1 MIIIYIFFRLNKT
14 HDFSAYFHVY
24 QMYWTSN
31 GFQFYVDGQQI
42 GNMVPPAGGFW
53 QLGGFKGRNIW
64 ASGSKMAPFD
74 KPFSTLEFKA
84 YLLVITFLSFFYFV
98 QFSFVLNVAVGG
110 DFFPDNCGNKP
121 WLSSDSNQ
129 MRKFWKAKN
138 SWYPTWNATTN
149 ENAMQVDYIRVY
161 KAQ

>member
-1 MIIIYIFFRLNKT
+1 
-14 HDFSAYFHVY
+14 
-24 QMYWTSN
+24 MYWTSN

-42 GNMVPPAGGFW
+42 GSMVPPAGGFW
-53 QLGGFKGRNIW
+53 QLGGFSGRNIW

-74 KPFSTLEFKA
+74 KPVSTYIYIYCLGFFNEPLHFFPS
-84 YLLVITFLSFFYFV
+84 FLQFY
-98 QFSFVLNVAVGG
+98 FVLNVAVGG